1 MEYLI
6 SAFSML
12 TPDKYTLETDNEQYS
27 FVTVKGNR
35 YSPEDT
41 FEFLGFCDGITFTQS
56 YQKWD
61 GNEIRIKNKYKD
73 VISRSQHSLDN
84 IVYSIEIPEQI
95 IKRMKSKLPS
105 DIVNIHLMTEKL
117 TYLNNEMEEL
127 FQDSPISVKLN
138 ADIGYIPEDQDL
150 NEGIE
155 FMNTF
160 EQGLPNS
167 FDRKYRRGF
176 NQGVVTYLNFT
187 NENDEK
193 IPLKQELVSFY
204 SKLGIQPGFTLDD
217 VILKLEKPENKSPI
231 KYPALAANI
240 ATSNISIPD
249 LNAPRLVYLDLIT
262 PAINKP
268 KVVITIEG
276 SIPFTPE

>member
-6 SAFSML
+6 SLFSML
-12 TPDKYTLETDNEQYS
+12 TPEKYTLDTDNNEYN
-27 FVTVKGNR
+27 FVTVNGNR
-35 YSPEDT
+35 YTPEDT

-56 YQKWD
+56 YQSFD
-61 GNEIRIKNKYKD
+61 GNEIEIKNKYRKLLEKY
-73 VISRSQHSLDN
+73 QHSIHDILH
-84 IVYSIEIPEQI
+84 SIELPEQI

-105 DIVNIHLMTEKL
+105 DIVNIHLMTDKL
-117 TYLNNEMEEL
+117 TYLNNELEEL

-138 ADIGYIPEDQDL
+138 ADIGYILEDQDL

-155 FMNTF
+155 FTNTF

-176 NQGVVTYLNFT
+176 NKGVVTYLNFT

-217 VILKLEKPENKSPI
+217 VILKLEK
-231 KYPALAANI
+231 A
-240 ATSNISIPD
+240 
-249 LNAPRLVYLDLIT
+249 
-262 PAINKP
+262 
-268 KVVITIEG
+268 
-276 SIPFTPE
+276 

>member
-12 TPDKYTLETDNEQYS
+12 SPDKYTLETDNDQYN

-35 YSPEDT
+35 YTPEDT
-41 FEFLGFCDGITFTQS
+41 FEFLGFCDGVTFTQS

-61 GNEIRIKNKYKD
+61 GNEIRIKNKYRD

-84 IVYSIEIPEQI
+84 IVHSIEIPEQI

-105 DIVNIHLMTEKL
+105 DIVNIHLMTDKL

-138 ADIGYIPEDQDL
+138 ADIGYILEDQDL

-155 FMNTF
+155 FMNAF

-176 NQGVVTYLNFT
+176 NKGVVTYLNFT
-187 NENDEK
+187 NEKDEK

-217 VILKLEKPENKSPI
+217 VILKLEK
-231 KYPALAANI
+231 A
-240 ATSNISIPD
+240 
-249 LNAPRLVYLDLIT
+249 
-262 PAINKP
+262 
-268 KVVITIEG
+268 
-276 SIPFTPE
+276 